1 MNKFLRDLVCSDF
14 IELYKQTL
22 NSYTHEQSRSHPC
35 ETMQFILIDIDFY
48 MWDLVYSREVLFYFT
63 VATSYY
69 RLLCT
74 ILSSIL

>member
-35 ETMQFILIDIDFY
+35 ETMQFILIDIVFY
-48 MWDLVYSREVLFYFT
+48 M
-63 VATSYY
+63 
-69 RLLCT
+69 
-74 ILSSIL
+74 